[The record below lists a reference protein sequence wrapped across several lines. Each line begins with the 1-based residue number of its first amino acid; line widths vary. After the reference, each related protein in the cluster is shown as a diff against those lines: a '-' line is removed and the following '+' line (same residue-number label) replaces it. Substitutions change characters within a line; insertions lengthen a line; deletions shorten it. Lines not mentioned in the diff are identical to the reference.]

1 MKYGQFLLVV
11 FAALLLLF
19 PMVKARADNGTPNDL
34 EQAIKA
40 LRSADPAVAE
50 KAAEALGRMRDPRAI
65 GPLIAAV
72 RDGSMDLCKA
82 AARALKEIDNP
93 GALEPLVIAGL
104 ASSRES
110 DTTFMRVGQA
120 LEILQDHRAFDRVV
134 PALRD
139 HDEKIRRNAA
149 YVLGRLSDPR
159 AIEPLSIALLKDDNP
174 QVRSTI
180 AVAFGRSRD
189 RRAVEPLLVALRDS
203 QVAPDA
209 ARSLGLIGDPIA
221 IPALIA
227 ALRTAETEYVQGC
240 VAGALGRIGDPRA
253 AEPLIDAVVTSEKSE
268 LFDPANRALTCIESP
283 AIDAFLA
290 RITRERDLDKV
301 SKFCPLFIARGIEE
315 NLLVEAFRQVN
326 WGDMGEQFLVS
337 GNPRLVKEAEN
348 WSAKHGVKISRL
360 PHYFDVRWGQKPLC
374 PRPLKK
380 GKWD

>member
-1 MKYGQFLLVV
+1 MGLGVWRGWRMKYGQFLLVV

-82 AARALKEIDNP
+82 AARALKEIDDP

-104 ASSRES
+104 ASSAKAIQPLCAS
-110 DTTFMRVGQA
+110 DRRLRYYKTTA
-120 LEILQDHRAFDRVV
+120 PSIACV

-149 YVLGRLSDPR
+149 YILGRLSDPR

-240 VAGALGRIGDPRA
+240 VAGALGRIGDPVQRSPSSMLSSRA
-253 AEPLIDAVVTSEKSE
+253 KNQSSSILQTE
-268 LFDPANRALTCIESP
+268 LSRASRVLPSTRFLLGSPGNGIWTRSVSSARCLSHEESRR
-283 AIDAFLA
+283 ICLWKRFA
-290 RITRERDLDKV
+290 R
-301 SKFCPLFIARGIEE
+301 
-315 NLLVEAFRQVN
+315 
-326 WGDMGEQFLVS
+326 
-337 GNPRLVKEAEN
+337 
-348 WSAKHGVKISRL
+348 
-360 PHYFDVRWGQKPLC
+360 
-374 PRPLKK
+374 
-380 GKWD
+380 